1 MPNSI
6 PVSLRIRELELEI
19 KIIQQLHELVF
30 TRLEWAGDIIEWFSH
45 SVIIIYTLRVYFIVL
60 FILKA
65 WMQNK
70 VPIPAPNEVL
80 NDRKEDIKLEE
91 KKKTQAE
98 IEQEMATLQYTN
110 PQLLEVRDTFEG
122 IQDDLRK

>member
-1 MPNSI
+1 
-6 PVSLRIRELELEI
+6 
-19 KIIQQLHELVF
+19 
-30 TRLEWAGDIIEWFSH
+30 
-45 SVIIIYTLRVYFIVL
+45 
-60 FILKA
+60 
-65 WMQNK
+65 MQNK

-110 PQLLEVRDTFEG
+110 PQLLEVCDPWGNSGWSKKVVVNVFL
-122 IQDDLRK
+122 IDLLLRRRKGTLTWVRRAVIATLGS

>member
-1 MPNSI
+1 MIFS
-6 PVSLRIRELELEI
+6 
-19 KIIQQLHELVF
+19 
-30 TRLEWAGDIIEWFSH
+30 FSH
-45 SVIIIYTLRVYFIVL
+45 YNLHAEGNFCL
-60 FILKA
+60 FFFPKA

-110 PQLLEVRDTFEG
+110 PQLLEVCVMLFWR
-122 IQDDLRK
+122 IQDDLRT

>member
-1 MPNSI
+1 MNNM
-6 PVSLRIRELELEI
+6 I
-19 KIIQQLHELVF
+19 K
-30 TRLEWAGDIIEWFSH
+30 WFSH
-45 SVIIIYTLRVYFIVL
+45 SAIVIYTLKAYFNIL
-60 FILKA
+60 FFPKA

-110 PQLLEVRDTFEG
+110 PQLLEVSSLGDSRCSKKVAMTLL
-122 IQDDLRK
+122 ICS

>member
-1 MPNSI
+1 
-6 PVSLRIRELELEI
+6 
-19 KIIQQLHELVF
+19 
-30 TRLEWAGDIIEWFSH
+30 
-45 SVIIIYTLRVYFIVL
+45 
-60 FILKA
+60 
-65 WMQNK
+65 MQNK

-110 PQLLEVRDTFEG
+110 PQLLEVCGPWGNSGWPKKVVANGFYWSALEEKERSSYMGQKSSNCYIRKLVSSRILF
-122 IQDDLRK
+122 LRLLKPDQSSNE

>member
-1 MPNSI
+1 M
-6 PVSLRIRELELEI
+6 
-19 KIIQQLHELVF
+19 
-30 TRLEWAGDIIEWFSH
+30 IEWLSH
-45 SVIIIYTLRVYFIVL
+45 SVIMIYTLRVYFNIL
-60 FILKA
+60 FFPKA

-110 PQLLEVRDTFEG
+110 PQLLEVCGSSGGFEM
-122 IQDDLRK
+122 I

>member
-1 MPNSI
+1 
-6 PVSLRIRELELEI
+6 
-19 KIIQQLHELVF
+19 
-30 TRLEWAGDIIEWFSH
+30 
-45 SVIIIYTLRVYFIVL
+45 
-60 FILKA
+60 
-65 WMQNK
+65 MQNK

-110 PQLLEVRDTFEG
+110 PQLLEVSGDATSDRCVG
-122 IQDDLRK
+122 LRVSKCPLS

>member
-1 MPNSI
+1 M
-6 PVSLRIRELELEI
+6 VR
-19 KIIQQLHELVF
+19 
-30 TRLEWAGDIIEWFSH
+30 RLDWADDIVEWFSH
-45 SVIIIYTLRVYFIVL
+45 FIIVIFILRVYFSIL
-60 FILKA
+60 FFPKA

-110 PQLLEVRDTFEG
+110 PQLLEVCEA
-122 IQDDLRK
+122 L

>member
-1 MPNSI
+1 
-6 PVSLRIRELELEI
+6 
-19 KIIQQLHELVF
+19 
-30 TRLEWAGDIIEWFSH
+30 
-45 SVIIIYTLRVYFIVL
+45 
-60 FILKA
+60 
-65 WMQNK
+65 MQNK

-110 PQLLEVRDTFEG
+110 PQLLEVCDTWGNSRWSKKVVVNVFLLICSWGEG
-122 IQDDLRK
+122 KELSHGSDEQYHFLLLH

>member
-1 MPNSI
+1 MVFHSI
-6 PVSLRIRELELEI
+6 
-19 KIIQQLHELVF
+19 
-30 TRLEWAGDIIEWFSH
+30 
-45 SVIIIYTLRVYFIVL
+45 IIIYTLRVYFNIL
-60 FILKA
+60 FFPKA

-110 PQLLEVRDTFEG
+110 PQLLEVYVKFSRG
-122 IQDDLRK
+122 NSR

>member
-1 MPNSI
+1 
-6 PVSLRIRELELEI
+6 
-19 KIIQQLHELVF
+19 
-30 TRLEWAGDIIEWFSH
+30 
-45 SVIIIYTLRVYFIVL
+45 
-60 FILKA
+60 
-65 WMQNK
+65 MQNK

-110 PQLLEVRDTFEG
+110 PQLLEVSSLGIPDAVRSRADIIDMLLGRRDG
-122 IQDDLRK
+122 PLRGSAKHHPFLLYGRS

>member
-1 MPNSI
+1 
-6 PVSLRIRELELEI
+6 
-19 KIIQQLHELVF
+19 
-30 TRLEWAGDIIEWFSH
+30 
-45 SVIIIYTLRVYFIVL
+45 
-60 FILKA
+60 
-65 WMQNK
+65 MQNK

-110 PQLLEVRDTFEG
+110 PQLLEVSSLGDSRCSKKQG
-122 IQDDLRK
+122 

>member
-1 MPNSI
+1 
-6 PVSLRIRELELEI
+6 
-19 KIIQQLHELVF
+19 
-30 TRLEWAGDIIEWFSH
+30 
-45 SVIIIYTLRVYFIVL
+45 
-60 FILKA
+60 
-65 WMQNK
+65 MQNK

-110 PQLLEVRDTFEG
+110 PQLLEVYVKFSRG

>member
-1 MPNSI
+1 
-6 PVSLRIRELELEI
+6 
-19 KIIQQLHELVF
+19 
-30 TRLEWAGDIIEWFSH
+30 
-45 SVIIIYTLRVYFIVL
+45 
-60 FILKA
+60 
-65 WMQNK
+65 MQNK

-110 PQLLEVRDTFEG
+110 PQLLEVFVKLFRGFQLISESSG
-122 IQDDLRK
+122 SIFY

>member
-1 MPNSI
+1 
-6 PVSLRIRELELEI
+6 
-19 KIIQQLHELVF
+19 
-30 TRLEWAGDIIEWFSH
+30 
-45 SVIIIYTLRVYFIVL
+45 
-60 FILKA
+60 
-65 WMQNK
+65 MQNK

-110 PQLLEVRDTFEG
+110 PQLLEVCNTP
-122 IQDDLRK
+122 

>member
-1 MPNSI
+1 
-6 PVSLRIRELELEI
+6 
-19 KIIQQLHELVF
+19 
-30 TRLEWAGDIIEWFSH
+30 
-45 SVIIIYTLRVYFIVL
+45 
-60 FILKA
+60 
-65 WMQNK
+65 MQNK

-110 PQLLEVRDTFEG
+110 PQLLEVCELRKIEITPFVNILSTSLVLFLNDTFLLCVCHG
-122 IQDDLRK
+122 VYVDVRRQYSSLI

>member
-1 MPNSI
+1 MRQL
-6 PVSLRIRELELEI
+6 VFRKLEL
-19 KIIQQLHELVF
+19 
-30 TRLEWAGDIIEWFSH
+30 ANDIIEWFSH
-45 SVIIIYTLRVYFIVL
+45 SVIITYTSRVYFNILL
-60 FILKA
+60 FPEA

-110 PQLLEVRDTFEG
+110 PQLLEVCAA
-122 IQDDLRK
+122 L

>member
-1 MPNSI
+1 M
-6 PVSLRIRELELEI
+6 VA
-19 KIIQQLHELVF
+19 V
-30 TRLEWAGDIIEWFSH
+30 
-45 SVIIIYTLRVYFIVL
+45 YTLRVHWSTL
-60 FILKA
+60 FFPKA

-80 NDRKEDIKLEE
+80 TDRKEDIKLEE

-110 PQLLEVRDTFEG
+110 PQLLEVRARPQGAGGTLVRFWWAPPP
-122 IQDDLRK
+122 LLPR

>member
-1 MPNSI
+1 
-6 PVSLRIRELELEI
+6 
-19 KIIQQLHELVF
+19 
-30 TRLEWAGDIIEWFSH
+30 
-45 SVIIIYTLRVYFIVL
+45 
-60 FILKA
+60 
-65 WMQNK
+65 MQNK

-110 PQLLEVRDTFEG
+110 PQLLEVWGRLGESGCSEKAVVTLLVGMLIGRRGGLSDGSHGHHHF
-122 IQDDLRK
+122 LLLW

>member
-1 MPNSI
+1 
-6 PVSLRIRELELEI
+6 
-19 KIIQQLHELVF
+19 
-30 TRLEWAGDIIEWFSH
+30 
-45 SVIIIYTLRVYFIVL
+45 
-60 FILKA
+60 
-65 WMQNK
+65 MQNK

-110 PQLLEVRDTFEG
+110 PQLLEVSSLGDSRCSEKGGVTMDMLMRRRDGLSDGYDKHHSSYCYSRSWLLTRSVK
-122 IQDDLRK
+122 Q

>member
-1 MPNSI
+1 
-6 PVSLRIRELELEI
+6 
-19 KIIQQLHELVF
+19 
-30 TRLEWAGDIIEWFSH
+30 
-45 SVIIIYTLRVYFIVL
+45 
-60 FILKA
+60 
-65 WMQNK
+65 MQNK

-110 PQLLEVRDTFEG
+110 PQLLEVCDTWGNSRWSKKVVFVYWYALEEKERNSHMGQMSG
-122 IQDDLRK
+122 IISYCYIRKLVSNRSCF